1 MIYKATLWIALFY
14 VHAHVDSR
22 LAVVA
27 NRRLSNILGA
37 GLNTL
42 R

>member
-1 MIYKATLWIALFY
+1 MIYQATLWIVLFY

-22 LAVVA
+22 LAVVE
-27 NRRLSNILGA
+27 NRRLSNILGT